1 MNSLNFR
8 AFWCRCFL
16 ILALGVFASLV
27 STPAL
32 TAADGGRKLLKME
45 ISKDRGIAEVVVPAG
60 FSRVTLMRFD
70 RGRGWQKA
78 ASREAKPG
86 VVRFNLPKAGKDT
99 RWRAIGIFSAERT
112 QRKFPASFYAGKKN
126 FEAVSAA
133 GGTGLVT
140 SMGRTQVDNAAAEVS
155 GGVEP
160 VEADIWKVDGT
171 TVFFFNQLRGLQV
184 LDVSNAA
191 DPRLLASLRLPAVGE
206 DLYLLSGSS
215 AARDLVLL
223 TRHDEMDGNSLT
235 RIRMVRFEAGTLRV
249 THRQDVRG
257 YLTDSRMVG
266 DRLILATTDWG
277 GGITVTDE
285 DLVANGGVASI
296 SRSRLTQWVIRP
308 GEAPEAGESF
318 ALPGNNP
325 VISAGVDWLAAAVT
339 PDNDWNSSLVTVF
352 GIEKS
357 GLVRMNG
364 QPVRTAGSVRDKF
377 KMQWRDHVLTTISEK
392 NDHQWRWQPVTVL
405 QNFRV
410 WGPDVIVP
418 AVITDPRLGSIQL
431 AKGESL
437 FATRFA
443 GNKAYI
449 VTFLQTDP
457 LWVVDLSDP
466 AKPAVAGHIEVPGWS
481 TYLEPVGDL
490 LFSVGWESGTVAAS
504 LFDVSDP
511 AAPSLLRRVNLGP
524 PGSYS
529 EAAWDEQAL
538 KVLKDAGLVLIP
550 VVSMDWK
557 SGVSQASVQLLDLDL
572 ANRDLRPRGTIAH
585 AFDARRSDFIG
596 DAVVSISQ
604 RVLVTADVSDR
615 EDPEILAEVSLA
627 WPVNRM
633 LDAGNHLIQI
643 EDGTGYMQGRATA
656 RVSLPTDTEAVL
668 SETDLGDGV
677 VRDTD
682 LRGGRLYVLRETG
695 SNQIGIYRGLV
706 ELSKVPV
713 EIPALR
719 FHLDVYDLSAL
730 PALVR
735 VGTRA
740 VAVQSGFTVGGGG
753 LLWPH
758 PNRPSVLLQ
767 PLSSFWYG
775 WDFPIIR
782 VPGGSVPDVTV
793 LTDMPVTAEPAS
805 RIAVDLMP
813 PYWRQRLAPRVVA
826 FDVSDPAQPG
836 VSAPVTIGSTET
848 NLNGVAA
855 ASDGIIAVGASD
867 GMHFLTGWRLPP
879 GKSIASLH
887 VIEVPVTGEP
897 VVRPGIDLPGAVIAL
912 TALDRD
918 GFLAWTREWAANGL
932 SRFAA
937 LACDGHDAFEVASLE
952 LPGAGSATAYGRR
965 LFVSTKNRLQ
975 RFRLRDLASFE
986 ELAGIDTRFQAH
998 QLRVE
1003 KGVLIGAGWRS
1014 LFAAGVTDTN
1024 ARHWAFPVWSLD
1036 AQAIEIAA
1044 DGDLL
1049 VPFGDYGAS
1058 RLDR

>member
-1 MNSLNFR
+1 MNSRNLR
-8 AFWCRCFL
+8 AFQVLRFL
-16 ILALGVFASLV
+16 ILALAVLGGFAF
-27 STPAL
+27 TPSSS
-32 TAADGGRKLLKME
+32 AAEGGRKLLKLE
-45 ISKDRGIAEVVVPAG
+45 ISRDRSTAEVVVPAG

-78 ASREAKPG
+78 VSREAKPG
-86 VVRFNLPKAGKDT
+86 VVRFQLPKSRKDT
-99 RWRAIGIFSAERT
+99 RWRAIGIFAAERT

-126 FEAVSAA
+126 FEAVPAP
-133 GGTGLVT
+133 GGTGIFT
-140 SMGRTQVDNAAAEVS
+140 SMGRTVVDNAAVEVT

-184 LDVSNAA
+184 LDVSKAS
-191 DPRLLASLRLPAVGE
+191 DPRLLASLRLPALGE
-206 DLYLLSGSS
+206 DLYLLPGSS

-223 TRHDEMDGNSLT
+223 TRHDEMDGDSLT
-235 RIRMVRFEAGTLRV
+235 RIRIVRYEAGTLRV

-257 YLTDSRMVG
+257 YLADSRMVG

-277 GGITVTDE
+277 GGITVTGD
-285 DLVANGGVASI
+285 DVVANGGGESI

-308 GEAPEAGESF
+308 GEPPKAGESF
-318 ALPGNNP
+318 PLPGNNP
-325 VISAGVDWLAAAVT
+325 LIAAGVDWLAAAVT
-339 PDNDWNSSLVTVF
+339 PENDWNSSLVTVF
-352 GIEKS
+352 ALGKT
-357 GLVRMNG
+357 GLVRMHG
-364 QPVRTAGSVRDKF
+364 QPVRTAGRVSDKF

-392 NDHQWRWQPVTVL
+392 NDHPWRWQPVTVL

-418 AVITDPRLGSIQL
+418 AVITDPRLGSIEL

-457 LWVVDLSDP
+457 LWVVDLSNP
-466 AKPAVAGHIEVPGWS
+466 AKPVVAGHIEVPGWS

-511 AAPSLLRRVNLGP
+511 ATPSLLRRVNLGP

-538 KVLKDAGLVLIP
+538 KLLKDAGLVLIP
-550 VVSMDWK
+550 LVSSDAK
-557 SGVSQASVQLLDLDL
+557 SGEPQASVQLLDLDL
-572 ANRDLRPRGTIAH
+572 ANKDLRPRGAIPH
-585 AFDARRSDFIG
+585 AFDARRSEIIG
-596 DAVVSISQ
+596 GAVVSISQ

-615 EDPEILAEVSLA
+615 DHPDVLAEVSLA
-627 WPVNRM
+627 WPVDRM
-633 LDAGNHLIQI
+633 LDAGSHLIQI
-643 EDGTGYMQGRATA
+643 ENGGGYMQSRATA
-656 RVSLPTDTEAVL
+656 RVSLPGDTEAVL

-677 VRDTD
+677 IRDAD
-682 LRGGRLYVLRETG
+682 LRAGRLYVLRETG
-695 SNQIGIYRGLV
+695 SNPIGIYRRLAEV
-706 ELSKVPV
+706 SQD
-713 EIPALR
+713 PAEAPTLR
-719 FHLDVYDLSAL
+719 FHLDVYDVSAL
-730 PALVR
+730 PSIVR
-735 VGTRA
+735 AGTRS
-740 VAVQSGFTVGGGG
+740 VAVQTGFSVGGAG

-767 PLSSFWYG
+767 PVSSFWYG
-775 WDFPIIR
+775 WDLPIIR
-782 VPGGSVPDVTV
+782 VPGGGVPDVSV
-793 LTDMPVTAEPAS
+793 LTEMPVTAEPAS
-805 RIAVDLMP
+805 KMAVDLMP
-813 PYWRQRLAPRVVA
+813 WWRQRLAPRVIA
-826 FDVSDPAQPG
+826 FDVSDPANPG
-836 VSAPVTIGSTET
+836 VSAPVTIGTTET

-855 ASDGIIAVGASD
+855 AADGIIAAGASD
-867 GMHFLTGWRLPP
+867 GMHFLTGLRLPP
-879 GKSIASLH
+879 GKSFASLH
-887 VIEVPVTGEP
+887 VIEVPVTGDP
-897 VVRPGIDLPGAVIAL
+897 LVRPGIDLPGAVFAL
-912 TALDRD
+912 TDLDRD
-918 GFLAWTREWAANGL
+918 GFLAWTREWTENSV

-952 LPGAGSATAYGRR
+952 LPGAGSATADGRR
-965 LFVSTKNRLQ
+965 LFVSTKKLVQ

-986 ELAGIDTRFQAH
+986 ELAGIETRFQAH

-1014 LFAAGVTDTN
+1014 LFAAGVTETT
-1024 ARHWAFPVWSLD
+1024 APHWAFPVWSLD